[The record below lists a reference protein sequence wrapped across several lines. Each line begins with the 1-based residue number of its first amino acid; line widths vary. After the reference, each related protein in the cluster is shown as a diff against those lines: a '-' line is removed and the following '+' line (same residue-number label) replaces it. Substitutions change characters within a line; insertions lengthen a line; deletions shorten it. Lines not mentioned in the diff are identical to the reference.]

1 MKRDL
6 GNKFAI
12 KSFPC
17 EILSYLCLNDITFN
31 CTKTV
36 IFFKVINSFVP
47 FASMRD
53 FYMMASFLHVMFYS
67 LATH

>member
-36 IFFKVINSFVP
+36 IFF

>member
-17 EILSYLCLNDITFN
+17 EILSYLCFNDITFN

-53 FYMMASFLHVMFYS
+53 F
-67 LATH
+67 

>member
-12 KSFPC
+12 KNFPC

-36 IFFKVINSFVP
+36 IFLKLLIHL
-47 FASMRD
+47 
-53 FYMMASFLHVMFYS
+53 FLL
-67 LATH
+67 LA